1 MIDVDLLVIQDLL
14 MNYIIL
20 ITTWIL
26 LNRITKFKKIF
37 LSSVIGTIPLILL
50 FINTSKLI
58 IFVINFFF
66 SIIMLII
73 SYKYK
78 DIIYTLK
85 NTFYMYLNSIFV
97 AGSLY
102 FVNTNFLPQM
112 NSYFLNTI
120 ILTLLS
126 PLITYVYLKSISN
139 LKINYSNYYKV
150 DIYLKDKPKVTINT
164 FLDTGNLLKDPYSHK
179 PIVLVNKNV
188 IRLTTENIILVPYCT
203 IDNKSLLKC
212 FSPEKI
218 YIDKVGYKRK
228 VLIGLIDELNID
240 GAEGLLNKKILE
252 RIW

>member
-1 MIDVDLLVIQDLL
+1 MIYVDLLVIQDLL

-20 ITTWIL
+20 ITTGIL

-58 IFVINFFF
+58 VFVINFFF
-66 SIIMLII
+66 SIIMSII

-102 FVNTNFLPQM
+102 FINTNFLPQM

-188 IRLTTENIILVPYCT
+188 IRLTTENIILY
-203 IDNKSLLKC
+203 
-212 FSPEKI
+212 
-218 YIDKVGYKRK
+218 Y
-228 VLIGLIDELNID
+228 
-240 GAEGLLNKKILE
+240 
-252 RIW
+252 